1 MEEIKISVLLDNN
14 LIQANGLSRFTFI
27 PSGRPYLMY
36 TLNEKSIQNG
46 ESLNKVYVS
55 EEGDKTTQFQPI
67 NQDEWV
73 NLKNIMGQLGETNAQ
88 IPNNIQLSQ
97 LNATQYVVGPYKKIA
112 INDTVMANIVAN
124 QIANQ
129 PKEEQIAQPTGNTQF
144 FDSSLN
150 VSAMEETNTVETTEV
165 PNAFGMTA
173 PVPEEAAPISL
184 VEQAPQAEVQA
195 PVAEAPAATTL
206 VQEVQ
211 PAPTELIQPVVNTI
225 ESAQPV
231 EMPQPIEMPVQAVEM
246 PAQAVEMPQVTAT
259 SVEPVQ
265 SVQPIVETTVQTV
278 QPMDD
283 MAIVKQALQTVL
295 NYCNGDMNKLT
306 QLLNEQG
313 LTVVVQNMNDT
324 QVQAPVAEAQ
334 EEFPEPVTSVSDM
347 SIENLPVVEQEA
359 PAEEN
364 VLAEES
370 FEPTAPTL
378 PIDNMEAQNVVNSL
392 PDGVIPGGLP
402 VAETQVVE
410 QTPVANTEVVQPVA
424 ETPVADNIVQ
434 FPAQDVA
441 TQPVETPVA
450 TNVVSMDNIVPF
462 VADTNV
468 VPVEPVAQA
477 EPVAPVATTEVVQP
491 VAAAP
496 VADNIVQFPVQDV
509 TTQPVETPAASY
521 EVPTTVQ
528 PVEFV
533 QPQPV
538 TDVTQTEI
546 IQPGQAAPAAPVAV
560 EAVQNTEVSIAVP
573 ADISPA
579 GSPVAEAPAVNA
591 AAQDLGIPT
600 IIPLTQEDMA
610 PATPAA
616 EVVDTSF
623 LDAGPVVMPDGQANV
638 QSMGLPG
645 DSGAKVL
652 ERVA

>member
-144 FDSSLN
+144 FDPSLN

-295 NYCNGDMNKLT
+295 NYCNGDMNKLNE
-306 QLLNEQG
+306 LLKEQG
-313 LTVVVQNMNDT
+313 LTITVENVQT
-324 QVQAPVAEAQ
+324 AAPVVEEQPAVQ
-334 EEFPEPVTSVSDM
+334 EEYPEPVTSVID
-347 SIENLPVVEQEA
+347 INNIPLVEQEA

-364 VLAEES
+364 VLNEES
-370 FEPTAPTL
+370 FEPTVPTL
-378 PIDNMEAQNVVNSL
+378 PVDNMEAPQLINDTPS
-392 PDGVIPGGLP
+392 GVIPGVTQEP
-402 VAETQVVE
+402 VMEMPQMVQQPVVE
-410 QTPVANTEVVQPVA
+410 QQPMVQEAPVEMPQMAMPEEVIMQTVAPEAPVQESAPVVQ
-424 ETPVADNIVQ
+424 Q
-434 FPAQDVA
+434 QPA
-441 TQPVETPVA
+441 P
-450 TNVVSMDNIVPF
+450 
-462 VADTNV
+462 
-468 VPVEPVAQA
+468 
-477 EPVAPVATTEVVQP
+477 
-491 VAAAP
+491 
-496 VADNIVQFPVQDV
+496 V
-509 TTQPVETPAASY
+509 TTQEY
-521 EVPTTVQ
+521 EVPTMLEPVQ
-528 PVEFV
+528 FV
-533 QPQPV
+533 QPQEPIA
-538 TDVTQTEI
+538 VTQI
-546 IQPGQAAPAAPVAV
+546 IESNPVVEQAPAAVDAI
-560 EAVQNTEVSIAVP
+560 QNTEVNIAVP
-573 ADISPA
+573 NDITPADNLGMPPIT
-579 GSPVAEAPAVNA
+579 PVTQADLTPVQETVTAPVTP
-591 AAQDLGIPT
+591 Q
-600 IIPLTQEDMA
+600 TQE
-610 PATPAA
+610 
-616 EVVDTSF
+616 EGIDTSQF
-623 LDAGPVVMPDGQANV
+623 LDAGPVIMPVGQEG
-638 QSMGLPG
+638 SMSQGLPG